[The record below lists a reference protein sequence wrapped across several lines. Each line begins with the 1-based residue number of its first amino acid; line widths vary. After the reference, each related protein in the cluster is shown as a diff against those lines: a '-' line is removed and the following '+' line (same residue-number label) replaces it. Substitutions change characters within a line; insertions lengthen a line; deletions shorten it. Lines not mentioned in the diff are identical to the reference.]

1 MPLQQIGFD
10 NLVFRIRN
18 FVFCLDTKYL
28 NLLKMRKKEI
38 LMKIVKLEKS
48 LTEQAYDILLDK
60 ICTGELASGERLNQD
75 ELANQ
80 LSVSRQPINSAISI
94 LKSNGFVEET
104 GRRGVI
110 VSPINLDHFNSIYEF
125 RSAIEPF
132 AIQLAFKR
140 MPETANLEAAQA
152 LERGWSAVKSGDLK
166 EQIAAD
172 FNFHQMIYNWTKNST
187 LIAAMNTNWFHI
199 RRAIGLVVN
208 TSVPAEQSWVEH
220 ERILNAMMIG
230 ELKLSEAEMESHLK
244 RAKDA
249 TLDLMTDQ
257 I

>member
-1 MPLQQIGFD
+1 M
-10 NLVFRIRN
+10 
-18 FVFCLDTKYL
+18 
-28 NLLKMRKKEI
+28 
-38 LMKIVKLEKS
+38 S
-48 LTEQAYDILLDK
+48 
-60 ICTGELASGERLNQD
+60 
-75 ELANQ
+75 
-80 LSVSRQPINSAISI
+80 
-94 LKSNGFVEET
+94 
-104 GRRGVI
+104 
-110 VSPINLDHFNSIYEF
+110 
-125 RSAIEPF
+125 
-132 AIQLAFKR
+132 
-140 MPETANLEAAQA
+140 ETANLEAAQA

-199 RRAIGLVVN
+199 RRTIGLVVN